1 MKCILSGY
9 GAHLETSL
17 ALFAD
22 HRGTPLWTEGIES
35 PSFLAWGDG
44 YLFAIT
50 ENRYYAAIYAY
61 RKEGLSYRMTDR
73 RSLEGRELC
82 HVVYS
87 PKNRMLFGSCYGSGH
102 VICASFDPET
112 GLFGD
117 TQSILQEGEAG
128 KMSRQHCIVLN
139 KAEDHIYTI
148 NLGLDQIIVYRIEEG
163 KLTEETVVSV
173 KPESGPRHARLS
185 SDEKLM
191 YVITEYSNEI
201 LVYDTADWTLKQ
213 SISTLPESYF
223 GSSHCSTLCISPD
236 DRYLYAANR
245 YADSIALMEIGAD
258 GLLKLITTFDCG
270 GRSPRHMEL
279 TPDGRDLVI
288 CCQDSDWVVFK
299 RLNKETGLPS
309 HTVRELPVMA
319 PACVVF
325 VP

>member
-1 MKCILSGY
+1 MKCIISGY

-17 ALFAD
+17 AMFAD
-22 HRGTPLWTEGIES
+22 HRGTPLWTDGIES
-35 PSFLAWGDG
+35 PSFIACGDG

-50 ENRYYAAIYAY
+50 ENRYYAAVYAF
-61 RKEGLSYRMTDR
+61 RREGISFRMTDR
-73 RSLEGRELC
+73 RNVEGRELC
-82 HVVYS
+82 HLVYS
-87 PKNRMLFGSCYGSGH
+87 ARNKMLIGSCYGSGH

-117 TQSILQEGEAG
+117 SCSIPQEGGEV
-128 KMSRQHCIVLN
+128 SRQHCIVLN
-139 KAEDHIYTI
+139 REENLAYTI
-148 NLGLDQIIVYRIEEG
+148 NLGLDQIILYSIADG
-163 KLTEETVVSV
+163 KLTEEKRISAR
-173 KPESGPRHARLS
+173 KGCGLRHARLS
-185 SDEKLM
+185 EDEKLL
-191 YVITEYSNEI
+191 YVITEYSNEV

-213 SISTLPESYF
+213 QISALPKGYV
-223 GSSHCSTLCISPD
+223 GSCHCSTLCISAD
-236 DRYLYAANR
+236 KRYLYTANR
-245 YADSIALMEIGAD
+245 YADTITVMELDAE
-258 GLLKLITTFDCG
+258 GLLTLKTTFDCG

-319 PACVVF
+319 PGCVAF